1 MLGISSCATRYRDLE
16 QDDWSATW
24 VDLRMSHARPAGV
37 LEPTQRTNPA
47 ERNSRVRPFHLIAI
61 FAAVVATQLV
71 SVVPARA
78 AVDDLA
84 CSYDHVS
91 YNACL
96 DFEDVGELGKL
107 DAHVG
112 LDSFM
117 SEYAARDLIAHGGD
131 FRASLWADD
140 DHDQFIADLTLEP
153 GWPTAGAGGLR
164 WPSTARVS
172 AAQSSTRMQTA
183 RTRSTPRSP
192 TSTTA
197 GASEFCS
204 APESCERSSPTV
216 TRAAVIRCVCP
227 SAERISMTPPPYRG
241 AM

>member
-96 DFEDVGELGKL
+96 DFEDVGE
-107 DAHVG
+107 
-112 LDSFM
+112 
-117 SEYAARDLIAHGGD
+117 
-131 FRASLWADD
+131 
-140 DHDQFIADLTLEP
+140 P
-153 GWPTAGAGGLR
+153 GSWTPTSGWTRSCRSTPPETSSPTAETSGHRCGLMTTTTSSSPTSRSNRAGRPPAQADSGGLR
-164 WPSTARVS
+164 RRGSQPLSPQRGCRRRGRDLRQDLLLRPPPGQASSVQHRSRASGVHLPSPGR
-172 AAQSSTRMQTA
+172 
-183 RTRSTPRSP
+183 
-192 TSTTA
+192 
-197 GASEFCS
+197 
-204 APESCERSSPTV
+204 RSSGV
-216 TRAAVIRCVCP
+216 SVLLLSGSR
-227 SAERISMTPPPYRG
+227 
-241 AM
+241 

>member
-37 LEPTQRTNPA
+37 VEPTQRTNPA

-96 DFEDVGELGKL
+96 DFEDVGEPGKL

-153 GWPTAGAGGLR
+153 GWPTAGAGGLGVAFDGAGLSR
-164 WPSTARVS
+164 SVLNEDADGEDEIYAKISYFDHRRGKRVLFSTGVVRA
-172 AAQSSTRMQTA
+172 
-183 RTRSTPRSP
+183 
-192 TSTTA
+192 
-197 GASEFCS
+197 EFTYRH
-204 APESCERSSPTV
+204 PGGGHP
-216 TRAAVIRCVCP
+216 VCL
-227 SAERISMTPPPYRG
+227 SFC
-241 AM
+241 